1 MLHPMIQKSAEMFTF
16 SKIDFEFS
24 RMIISVDYK

>member
-1 MLHPMIQKSAEMFTF
+1 LTEKSAEMFTF